1 MELDLFLLERERMVS
16 DQIKRRGLNNPRL
29 LQAFRTV
36 PRHQFVPSEL
46 EREAYADYPLQ
57 IGHGQTI
64 SQPYIVALMTSLLG
78 LEGNEKVLEIGT
90 GSGYQAAILAQMAKT
105 VHTVECLPDLAENAQ
120 KTLHQLKYQN
130 IYVHQ
135 GDGSNGWIDDAPYQG
150 ILVTAASP
158 EPPQPLLDQ
167 LDENARLI
175 IPIGPPG
182 EQQLQVWQREN
193 GSFSFEAIIP
203 VVFVLLRGKYGWKN
217 PI

>member
-1 MELDLFLLERERMVS
+1 MVS

-29 LQAFRTV
+29 LQAFMDV
-36 PRHQFVPSEL
+36 PRHRFVPSEM
-46 EREAYADYPLQ
+46 ENEAYNDYPLQ
-57 IGHGQTI
+57 IGFGQTI

-105 VHTVECLPDLAENAQ
+105 VHTIECLPELAENAQ
-120 KTLHQLKYQN
+120 KTLHHLKYQN

-135 GDGSNGWIDDAPYQG
+135 GDGSIGWIDNAPYQG

-158 EPPQPLLDQ
+158 EAPQPLLDQ
-167 LDENARLI
+167 LDEGARLI
-175 IPIGPPG
+175 IPIGPQG

-193 GSFSFEAIIP
+193 GRFSFESIIQ
-203 VVFVLLRGKYGWKN
+203 VVFVPLRGKYGWKK
-217 PI
+217 PV